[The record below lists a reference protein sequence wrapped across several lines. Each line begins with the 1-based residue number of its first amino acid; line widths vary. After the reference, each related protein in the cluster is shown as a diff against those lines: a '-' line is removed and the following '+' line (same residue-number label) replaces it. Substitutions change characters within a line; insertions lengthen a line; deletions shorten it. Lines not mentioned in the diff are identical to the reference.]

1 MATPQEN
8 LARFQEISNRGLQDQ
23 LPPEKR
29 AIFDEAVNRGL
40 VQVESQGFQAS
51 SIIEPALTVAS
62 AIPATIASGVGGLAV
77 GAFDGAEAAAETQ
90 ASIQEAGTFQPRT
103 QAGKEG
109 LETLGKIVEFGI
121 DVANVPISGLAGM
134 IQMATGG
141 TLDDAVSTINAIQ
154 REGLGETLGGKTFEA
169 TGSPEL
175 STLAQILPD
184 AALEVIGLKGAAKA
198 VSGAGKAAE
207 AAKSPIRQAVEAGGE
222 QIGATVQAG
231 KELVTDIA
239 GIKTPAKQEIARQLQ
254 TGEINKDVARFKLSK
269 EGVKDP
275 TEMQKILGLDSPKVV
290 ADKPLIN
297 ASKQGFDEGFLETV
311 KKAGTPADRKALLR
325 MTEAAEKGRKDPTFA
340 DDFRPSFVAGEVLLK
355 KVNEI
360 KTINRVAGK
369 QIGRSRKFLK
379 GQKVP
384 VAQIGDSFL
393 RSLDDLKIGI
403 TEGGKLD
410 FKNALIS
417 GAGRK
422 KAIADIFERMSSN
435 KSPDALDLHELKQF
449 IDETVSYGKTVR
461 GLGGNAERSL
471 KDLRSNIK
479 TALDKG
485 FPKYAEANKAYSD
498 TIQALDEI
506 QSLAG
511 KKTDLTSDT
520 ASGQLAI
527 LARRITSNAQSRGRV
542 KDSFKQIEDVLKEHA
557 GFGEAKRLAGKG
569 GEGAPDLRLL
579 MKYAD
584 EIDKVAG
591 SKATTSLAGGVE
603 TAIKATR
610 GPKEFIAD
618 KAVEAARKASGIS
631 EEGAYK
637 SMLEFLRSQK

>member
-29 AIFDEAVNRGL
+29 AVFDEAVNRGL
-40 VQVESQGFQAS
+40 VQVDQGFQAS
-51 SIIEPALTVAS
+51 SIVEPALTVAS
-62 AIPATIASGVGGLAV
+62 ALPATVASGIGGLAV
-77 GAFDGAEAAAETQ
+77 GAFGGVEAGAEAQ
-90 ASIQEAGTFQPRT
+90 AGIQEAGTFQPRT
-103 QAGKEG
+103 EAGKQG
-109 LETLGKIVEFGI
+109 LETLGKIVDFGI
-121 DVANVPISGLAGM
+121 DVANIPISGLAGI

-141 TLDDAVSTINAIQ
+141 TLEDATNTINAIQ
-154 REGLGETLGGKTFEA
+154 KEGLGETLGGKTFEA

-175 STLAQILPD
+175 ATLAQILPD
-184 AALEVIGLKGAAKA
+184 AALEVIGLKGAGKA
-198 VSGAGKAAE
+198 IAGTKKAAE
-207 AAKSPIRQAVEAGGE
+207 AAKEPIKQAVEVGGQLAE
-222 QIGATVQAG
+222 QVVPAVKGLAS
-231 KELVTDIA
+231 DIA
-239 GIKTPAKQEIARQLQ
+239 GIKTPARQEIARQLQ
-254 TGEINKDVARFKLSK
+254 SGEINKDVARFKLSK
-269 EGVKDP
+269 EGVSDP
-275 TEMQKILGLDSPKVV
+275 TEMQKILGLDLPKVV

-311 KKAGTPADRKALLR
+311 KKAGTPSDRKALLR

-360 KTINRVAGK
+360 KAINRVAGK
-369 QIGRSRKFLK
+369 QIGKARKFLK

-384 VAQIGDSFL
+384 VAEIGDSFL

-403 TEGGKLD
+403 TPSGKLD
-410 FKNALIS
+410 FKKALIS

-422 KAIADIFERMSSN
+422 KAISDIFERMSSN
-435 KSPDALDLHELKQF
+435 KNPDALDLHELKQF
-449 IDETVSYGKTVR
+449 IDDTVSYGKTVR
-461 GLGGNAERSL
+461 GLGGNAERTL

-485 FPKYAEANKAYSD
+485 FPEYAEANKAYSD
-498 TIQALDEI
+498 TIKALDEI

-511 KKTDLTSDT
+511 KKTDLTSDS

-527 LARRITSNAQSRGRV
+527 LARRVTSNAQSRGRV

-557 GFGEAKRLAGKG
+557 GFGEVKRLTGKG

-603 TAIKATR
+603 TAIRATR

>member
-1 MATPQEN
+1 MATQQEN

-23 LPPEKR
+23 LPPDKR
-29 AIFDEAVNRGL
+29 AIFDEAVSRGL
-40 VQVESQGFQAS
+40 VQVESQDFPGAS
-51 SIIEPALTVAS
+51 VIEPALTVAS
-62 AIPATIASGVGGLAV
+62 SIPATVLSGIEGARVAATEGLDEGVAAQEGIASGLS
-77 GAFDGAEAAAETQ
+77 FT
-90 ASIQEAGTFQPRT
+90 PRT

-109 LETLGKIVEFGI
+109 LETLGKIVDFGI
-121 DVANVPISGLAGM
+121 DVANIPISGLAGM
-134 IQMATGG
+134 VQMVTGG
-141 TLDDAVSTINAIQ
+141 SLEDAVNTINAIQ
-154 REGLGETLGGKTFEA
+154 KEGLGETLGGKALDA

-175 STLAQILPD
+175 ATLAHILPD
-184 AALEVIGLKGAAKA
+184 AALEVLGLKGVGTAFKGTRKAADMAVPAAKKA
-198 VSGAGKAAE
+198 VP
-207 AAKSPIRQAVEAGGE
+207 AAKKVAI
-222 QIGATVQAG
+222 AG
-231 KELVTDIA
+231 KELAEDVA
-239 GIKTPAKQEIARQLQ
+239 SIKTPARKEIARQLQ
-254 TGEINKDVARFKLSK
+254 TGEINKDIARFKLSK

-297 ASKQGFDEGFLETV
+297 ASNQGFDEGFLETI
-311 KKAGTPADRKALLR
+311 KKTATTADRQALAK
-325 MTEAAEKGRKDPTFA
+325 MTAVAEKGRKNPVFGDE
-340 DDFRPSFVAGEVLLK
+340 FRPSFVAGDVLLK

-360 KTINRVAGK
+360 KAINRLAGK
-369 QIGRSRKFLK
+369 QIGRSKKFLK

-410 FKNALIS
+410 FKNALVS

-506 QSLAG
+506 QNLAG

-542 KDSFKQIEDVLKEHA
+542 KDSFKQIEDVLKEHT
-557 GFGEAKRLAGKG
+557 GFGGVKRLPGSG
-569 GEGAPDLRLL
+569 GDGTPDFRLL

-584 EIDKVAG
+584 ELDKVAG

-637 SMLEFLRSQK
+637 SMLEFLSSQK